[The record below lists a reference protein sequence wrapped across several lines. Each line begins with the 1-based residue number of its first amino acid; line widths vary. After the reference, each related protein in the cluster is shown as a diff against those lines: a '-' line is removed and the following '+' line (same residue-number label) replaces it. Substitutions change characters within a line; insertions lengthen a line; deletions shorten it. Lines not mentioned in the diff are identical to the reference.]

1 MAKST
6 IREFKGTGGLFYL
19 VNTAADASVPGGIYG
34 PFHSRKECR
43 AARALV
49 PDHER
54 SNIVC
59 DRGLRPQPHDERDV
73 NPLTR

>member
-1 MAKST
+1 M
-6 IREFKGTGGLFYL
+6 
-19 VNTAADASVPGGIYG
+19 PGGIYG
-34 PFHSRKECR
+34 PFFTERQVR

-54 SNIVC
+54 SNAAAN
-59 DRGLRPQPHDERDV
+59 LATRPQVSDERDI

>member
-1 MAKST
+1 MANRNLRK
-6 IREFKGTGGLFYL
+6 FQADGCLWL
-19 VNTAADASVPGGIYG
+19 VNLAHDAAVPGGIYG
-34 PFHSRKECR
+34 PFFTERQVR

-54 SNIVC
+54 SNAAAN
-59 DRGLRPQPHDERDV
+59 LATRPQVSDERDI

>member
-1 MAKST
+1 MPKSNY
-6 IREFKGTGGLFYL
+6 REFKTGSCFYL
-19 VNTAADASVPGGIYG
+19 VNVKHDAAVPGGIYG
-34 PFHSRKECR
+34 PFTSRKECR

-54 SNIVC
+54 SNVAC
-59 DRGLRPQPHDERDV
+59 DRGLRPQPSDERDV